1 MGVGLVT
8 RRDEGVALL
17 GPESAQVANLLL
29 PGGIVTVPYEPLLL
43 EDCGPLRG
51 HGRRLAVIHELV
63 LAALALHPASELRVG
78 WEGVRDEAVAVGF
91 AELQH
96 LR

>member
-1 MGVGLVT
+1 MGVGLVAG
-8 RRDEGVALL
+8 RDEGVAGL
-17 GPESAQVANLLL
+17 GPVSAQVTNLLL

-43 EDCGPLRG
+43 EDCGSFGR

-78 WEGVRDEAVAVGF
+78 GEGVRDEAVAVGL